1 MWKIFIKDIF
11 NILLHSF
18 VLTKWI
24 LLSTDVRHSPFLSR
38 KELRIAI
45 YPLVSFCILVFYK
58 RIFRFLLE
66 FPLTSISMPNSA
78 DYVIGTYRK
87 YLANAYVFLT
97 SSAL

>member
-1 MWKIFIKDIF
+1 MF
-11 NILLHSF
+11 SF

-24 LLSTDVRHSPFLSR
+24 LLSTICAADGPPFLSR

-87 YLANAYVFLT
+87 HLANAYVFLT